1 MQRCF
6 CRITAGALALCLTLF
21 SAQTARGYAFNQIV
35 PDLRLSASV
44 AGTSACPIPAH
55 QLTAAGSLT
64 VQWSTILGTNPVT
77 ILTLNQSTSGQLSEI
92 EQVIQQSLNV
102 WTGVSGSMLQPA
114 VLAPLVRSA
123 SANICAADGRN
134 SICFDQSD
142 AAFTPGVLA
151 FSRVLTA
158 DHIGAQVGSGAP
170 ATELGEILDADLY
183 FNPGDSR
190 ITFATPQAL
199 ASSPTAYDL
208 ESILTH
214 ELGHLFGFSHSAVW
228 SAMMDPFAPVPGTY
242 TGARPT
248 VSQPDAPLGEDDRT
262 GLRVLYPSAGD
273 TTHIGTIT
281 GRVLPA
287 NPLSLP
293 AAPAGVTGIFGAHV
307 VAVDASSGAV
317 IAGVL
322 GGWSC
327 SGAGPPQFDGSYRFE
342 RLAVGAA
349 QSYQVYAEPLNGAVD
364 PAAVD
369 NALSTLCRNLLT
381 DPGWPANF
389 ACVVPP
395 VDTEFTTRARTS
407 P

>member
-1 MQRCF
+1 MKRCL

-21 SAQTARGYAFNQIV
+21 PAQTARGYTFDQVV
-35 PDLRLSASV
+35 PDLRLSPSV
-44 AGTSACPIPAH
+44 AGSSACPVPAH

-64 VQWSTILGTNPVT
+64 VQWSTILGTNPLA
-77 ILTLNQSTSGQLSEI
+77 ILTQDQSTSGRLNEI
-92 EQVIQQSLNV
+92 EQAIQQSLSV
-102 WTGVSGSMLQPA
+102 WTGVSGSALQPG
-114 VLAPLVRSA
+114 VLAPLVRAA
-123 SANICAADGRN
+123 SANVCAADGLN

-151 FSRVLTA
+151 FTRVLTA
-158 DHIGAQVGSGAP
+158 DHIGAQVGSGAA

-183 FNPGDSR
+183 FNPGDSH

-199 ASSPTAYDL
+199 AAAPAAYDL
-208 ESILTH
+208 ESVLTH
-214 ELGHLFGFSHSAVW
+214 ELGHLFGFSHSALW
-228 SAMMDPFAPVPGTY
+228 SAMMNPFAPAPGAY
-242 TGARPT
+242 TGTRPT
-248 VSQPDAPLGEDDRT
+248 VQQPDAPLGEDDRT

-281 GRVLPA
+281 GRILPA
-287 NPLSLP
+287 NSLSLP

-327 SGAGPPQFDGSYRFE
+327 SGAGPAQFDGAYRFA

-349 QSYQVYAEPLNGAVD
+349 QSYRIYAEPLNGVIDPSAVS
-364 PAAVD
+364 
-369 NALSTLCRNLLT
+369 NALGTLCRNVST
-381 DPGWPANF
+381 DPGWPSAA

-395 VDTEFTTRARTS
+395 VDTSFTTRARTS

>member
-1 MQRCF
+1 MQRCL
-6 CRITAGALALCLTLF
+6 CRITAGALALYLTLF
-21 SAQTARGYAFNQIV
+21 SAQTARGYAFNQVV
-35 PDLRLSASV
+35 PDLRLPASL
-44 AGTSACPIPAH
+44 AGSSACPIPAH

-64 VQWSTILGTNPVT
+64 VQWSTILGTNPLT
-77 ILTLNQSTSGQLSEI
+77 ILTQDQSTSGRLNEI
-92 EQVIQQSLNV
+92 EQAIQQSLNV
-102 WTGVSGSMLQPA
+102 WTGVSGSALQPG
-114 VLAPLVRSA
+114 VLAPLVRAA
-123 SANICAADGRN
+123 SAKVCAADGLN

-151 FSRVLTA
+151 FTRVLTA

-170 ATELGEILDADLY
+170 ATEPGEILDADLY

-199 ASSPTAYDL
+199 AAAPAAYDL
-208 ESILTH
+208 ESVLTH
-214 ELGHLFGFSHSAVW
+214 ELGHLFGFSHSALW
-228 SAMMDPFAPVPGTY
+228 SAMMNPFAPAPGTY

-248 VSQPDAPLGEDDRT
+248 VQQLDASLGEDDRT

-287 NPLSLP
+287 NALSLP

-327 SGAGPPQFDGSYRFE
+327 SGAGPPQFDGSYRFD

-364 PAAVD
+364 PSAVSND
-369 NALSTLCRNLLT
+369 LDTLCRNVST
-381 DPGWPANF
+381 DPGWPSAA

-395 VDTEFTTRARTS
+395 ADIEFTTRVRTS